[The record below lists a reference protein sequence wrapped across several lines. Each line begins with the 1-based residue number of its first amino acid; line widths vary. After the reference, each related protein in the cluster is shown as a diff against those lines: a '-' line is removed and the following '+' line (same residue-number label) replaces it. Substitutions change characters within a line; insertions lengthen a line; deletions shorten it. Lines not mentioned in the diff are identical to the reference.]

1 MNGLRKKKYS
11 TGVYV
16 HKIMKD
22 NKRNQYGKTWHK
34 EQEKKEE
41 QDVQNTVTLK
51 SGAKLCTRKCER
63 FEEYE

>member
-1 MNGLRKKKYS
+1 MDSEKKKYS

-41 QDVQNTVTLK
+41 QEVQNTVTLK
-51 SGAKLCTRKCER
+51 SGAKL
-63 FEEYE
+63 

>member
-22 NKRNQYGKTWHK
+22 HKRNQYSKTWHK

-41 QDVQNTVTLK
+41 QEVQNTVTLK
-51 SGAKLCTRKCER
+51 SGAKLCTRKCEW